1 MTSGRQFHIRRSGPG
16 DLDRIME
23 IYEHARA
30 FMSMHGNPGQ
40 WIDGYPS
47 RDLIAS
53 DIEALHSYVCENA
66 DGDIVGTFCLIIGE
80 DPTYR
85 VIEQGR
91 WLSDNP
97 YGTIHR
103 LASDGRAHGIAAT
116 CIDWCWQRIH
126 NLRADTHADNTI
138 MQHILTGAGF
148 IRCGTIYTDN
158 GSPRIAYQKED
169 VPA

>member
-47 RDLIAS
+47 RDLIVS
-53 DIEALHSYVCENA
+53 EIEALHSYVCGNA

-97 YGTIHR
+97 YGTYADAYFHNQLSTVLRQAQEERCLANPDKAYHNQIHANR
-103 LASDGRAHGIAAT
+103 
-116 CIDWCWQRIH
+116 
-126 NLRADTHADNTI
+126 
-138 MQHILTGAGF
+138 
-148 IRCGTIYTDN
+148 
-158 GSPRIAYQKED
+158 
-169 VPA
+169 